1 MPRHFTS
8 LFSSGFTMLRTL
20 TLVLLVASGVS
31 GSLCGQD
38 FHYSQFYNAPLRY
51 NPALTGI
58 FGGDVR
64 FAGNYKSQWAS
75 VPVDYKTFSVS
86 VDKKFIRRTDR
97 EGFLA
102 AGLGL
107 NYDRSGDGRLTWA
120 DADLNLSYT
129 RYLSKKLFITLGG
142 QGALVQRSFQP
153 DELRFNKQFDDGRGI
168 YDPSLANGENF
179 SRTSHTFLDFGAG
192 INIRFQSLQRNALI
206 DRNDRRTKLDVG
218 VAMFHITRPDQ
229 SFIEDVEVGLA
240 RRISPYAMLNLQVI
254 KPLDVVANLTYQMQ
268 NEYRELVGMGGV
280 RLHLNR
286 RLGHQYSVMVG
297 AGVRHNDFQDA
308 WFPTA
313 EVRFNNLEVAVNYD
327 FNVSYFDIATQNK
340 GGFEI
345 SARYFIKKIRLPRF
359 KNCPII

>member
-1 MPRHFTS
+1 MPRHFTTI
-8 LFSSGFTMLRTL
+8 LNSGFLSLRTFAL
-20 TLVLLVASGVS
+20 AVLMTGGLL
-31 GSLCGQD
+31 GSLQGQD

-64 FAGNYKSQWAS
+64 FSGNYKSQWKT

-97 EGFLA
+97 EGFFA

-107 NYDRSGDGRLTWA
+107 NYDRAGDGRLTWA

-129 RYLSKKLFITLGG
+129 RYLSRKFFLTIGG

-153 DELRFNKQFDDGRGI
+153 EELRYNNQFDAPRGI
-168 YDPSLANGENF
+168 YDGNLANGENF

-192 INIRFQSLQRNALI
+192 INLRFQSLQRTALI

-218 VAMFHITRPDQ
+218 IALYHITRPDQ
-229 SFIEDVEVGLA
+229 SFIENVEVDLA

-254 KPLDVVANLTYQMQ
+254 KPLDVEANLTYQMQ
-268 NEYRELVGMGGV
+268 DEYRELVGMGGV

-286 RLGHQYSVMVG
+286 RLGRQYSILVG

-313 EVRFNNLEVAVNYD
+313 EIRYNNLEVAVNYD

-345 SARYFIKKIRLPRF
+345 SARYFIKKIRLPRL
-359 KNCPII
+359 KSCPII